1 MRGLAGDD
9 VQCEDARP
17 HRDGILIAGNDTEG
31 RDATPRH
38 PHEVGMSE
46 HAARWPDF
54 LVIGAAKAGT
64 TALFKAIGRH
74 PRVFLPSAK
83 EPRYFAYPDA
93 PPTFNGPYGAVNA
106 RRVMSD
112 RAAYLAMFADCPPT
126 HLTFEASNE
135 YLVSER
141 APATAARLIPSARLI
156 VMLRHPVERAFS
168 HFLHLTAEGHEPS
181 RSFAEAWDACDARAA
196 GGWMPVFNYRLRGFY
211 GAQLSRWLDHF
222 PREQLLVLFYEDW
235 RTRPADVLAQVWQ
248 HVGLEPIATP
258 AVTKENVSSRQ
269 PRWRWLNRH
278 MTNQENPVRRLAQR
292 TLPLR
297 VRDAITAAAGAI
309 NLTPGPTLDPALRA
323 RLAVTYADD
332 LTRVEAIT
340 GRDLTAWRS

>member
-1 MRGLAGDD
+1 MSR
-9 VQCEDARP
+9 
-17 HRDGILIAGNDTEG
+17 
-31 RDATPRH
+31 
-38 PHEVGMSE
+38 MSE
-46 HAARWPDF
+46 HPTERWPDF

-93 PPTFNGPYGAVNA
+93 PPAFKGPYGAVNS
-106 RRVMSD
+106 RRVLAD
-112 RAAYLAMFADCPPT
+112 RATYLRIFDGCPST

-141 APATAARLIPSARLI
+141 APAAAARQIPSARLI

-168 HFLHLTAEGHEPS
+168 QFLHLTAEGHETS
-181 RSFAEAWDACDARAA
+181 RTFAEAWEACEARIAA
-196 GGWMPVFNYRLRGFY
+196 GWMPVFNYRLRGFY
-211 GAQLSRWLDHF
+211 GAQLTRWLEHF

-235 RTRPADVLAQVWQ
+235 RARPADVLAQVWR
-248 HVGLEPIATP
+248 HVGLEPIENPVITR
-258 AVTKENVSSRQ
+258 ENVSSLQ
-269 PRWRWLNRH
+269 PRWRWLHHH
-278 MTNQENPVRRLAQR
+278 MTNLENPVRWLAQR

-309 NLTPGPTLDPALRA
+309 NLKPGPTLDPALRS
-323 RLAVTYADD
+323 RLAATYADD
-332 LTRVEAIT
+332 LTLLESIT